1 VSLTSVQQR
10 TLEDLM
16 GGGGV
21 DRPVFAADIADRLRA
36 DLEKRLEPVLGVLP
50 DTEDLWITK
59 ARLAE
64 LHTRC
69 EGLYLSNALREGTFE
84 FSLKLAI
91 GNLVHRAVQV
101 GVYRRHLTEAELVE
115 TALEQLCADDGF
127 AEYCNE
133 LSEADRA
140 ELEAEGVRQT
150 ILFRSLF
157 PPFEKSWTPSVEL
170 PLTADLLGGRVVL
183 RARPDICL
191 GTTDP
196 EDAMRAR
203 RLLLELKTGYDT
215 PEHDE
220 DVRFYALV
228 ATLRFGVPPFRVA
241 TVNLETGG
249 WRVQEVTEELLTS
262 ASRRVADG
270 CVRAAG
276 LLAGAEPNLRPGAWC
291 GWCPRSL
298 VCPVSAT
305 RAKEAAAS

>member
-16 GGGGV
+16 AGGAA
-21 DRPVFAADIADRLRA
+21 DRPVFPADLPDRLRA
-36 DLEKRLEPVLGVLP
+36 DLDARLAPVDEALREG
-50 DTEDLWITK
+50 EDLWITK
-59 ARLAE
+59 ARLIE
-64 LHTRC
+64 LHARC
-69 EGLYLSNALREGTFE
+69 EGLYLASALGEGEFA

-91 GNLVHRAVQV
+91 GNLVHRAIQV

-115 TALEQLCADDGF
+115 TALEQLCSDDAF
-127 AEYCNE
+127 ATFCRE

-157 PPFEKSWTPSVEL
+157 PPFERSWTPAVEV
-170 PLTADLLGGRVVL
+170 PLSAELLGGRVVL

-191 GTTDP
+191 GTADP
-196 EDAMRAR
+196 EEPTRAR
-203 RLLLELKTGYDT
+203 RLLLELKTGFDT
-215 PEHDE
+215 PDHDE

-249 WRVQEVTEELLTS
+249 WRVQEVTEDLLGS
-262 ASRRVADG
+262 AARRVADG
-270 CVRAAG
+270 CVRAAA
-276 LLAGAEPNLRPGAWC
+276 LLAGAEPRLRPGAWC

-298 VCPVSAT
+298 VCPVSSVRTVDA
-305 RAKEAAAS
+305 

>member
-1 VSLTSVQQR
+1 MSLTAVQQR

-16 GGGGV
+16 AGGATE
-21 DRPVFAADIADRLRA
+21 RPVFDAGLPDRLRA
-36 DLEKRLEPVLGVLP
+36 DLDARLQPVTEVLR
-50 DTEDLWITK
+50 DGEDLWITK
-59 ARLAE
+59 ARLVE
-64 LHTRC
+64 LHGRC
-69 EGLYLSNALREGTFE
+69 EGLYLSNVLGEGEFR

-101 GVYRRHLTEAELVE
+101 GVYRRNLTETELVE
-115 TALEQLCADDGF
+115 TSLEQLCTDDNF
-127 AEYCNE
+127 AEFCNE

-150 ILFRSLF
+150 MLFRSLF
-157 PPFEKSWTPSVEL
+157 PPFEKSWTPAVEL
-170 PLTADLLGGRVVL
+170 PLSAELLGGKVVL

-191 GTTDP
+191 GTMDP
-196 EDAMRAR
+196 EEPMRAR
-203 RLLLELKTGYDT
+203 RLLLELKTGYDS
-215 PEHDE
+215 PDHDE

-262 ASRRVADG
+262 AARRVADG
-270 CVRAAG
+270 CIRAAA
-276 LLAGAEPNLRPGAWC
+276 LLAGAEPSLRPGAWC

-298 VCPVSAT
+298 VCPVSSART
-305 RAKEAAAS
+305 KEAAAS